1 MEEHLLNTP
10 SGNGIGLFA
19 SLLGTSW
26 DVFKK
31 DSCGIGRRK
40 LWEISTFLGD
50 CGSTFSWTDS
60 DTLSLVLNLFVEIK
74 IVLLANWNSFKNMNI
89 FLLIWSYYL
98 SRRRPHSGWFFFNT
112 RTFSSKTSSS
122 PAIDF
127 NRSVLLLST
136 LESGGIKFNIN
147 KVQKIT
153 DFICA
158 TNL

>member
-1 MEEHLLNTP
+1 MEEYLLNTP
-10 SGNGIGLFA
+10 SGSGIGLFA

-74 IVLLANWNSFKNMNI
+74 IVLLENWKQF
-89 FLLIWSYYL
+89 
-98 SRRRPHSGWFFFNT
+98 
-112 RTFSSKTSSS
+112 
-122 PAIDF
+122 
-127 NRSVLLLST
+127 
-136 LESGGIKFNIN
+136 
-147 KVQKIT
+147 
-153 DFICA
+153 
-158 TNL
+158 